1 MKKKAK
7 KFSGFLRGAPTVE
20 KAQGIGFRL
29 PTAFVKRWINCGT
42 IDADCETCKDI
53 ESSAQ
58 ERIAETGTYEILGRP
73 IFQAIDGQYY
83 TVTLVPIIAPAEPK
97 DVKEALRKEN

>member
-20 KAQGIGFRL
+20 KAQGIIR
-29 PTAFVKRWINCGT
+29 PSFVKRWINCGT
-42 IDADCETCKDI
+42 IDADCETCKEI